1 MEVVI
6 GRKHVYGKM
15 LINSKQ
21 KLLNFVSSGTIIDF
35 NRNLDNVEYTKHLI
49 IVKEDR
55 QIKNYYIIVIVVL
68 YQFFFLFLWFWC
80 VLSISLTQFYFRSSV
95 KPTTFY
101 STKRFFQLHFCF
113 CCWCIFYFNL
123 GSINLEHNNIVGATF
138 QCDFK
143 KSLYLSSVINDSSSS
158 VWLNFTLNN
167 HPLS

>member
-1 MEVVI
+1 MI

-68 YQFFFLFLWFWC
+68 YQFFFSVFVVLMRSIYFSNTILFQIFRKAYNLLFYKKILPIAFLFL
-80 VLSISLTQFYFRSSV
+80 LLMYF
-95 KPTTFY
+95 
-101 STKRFFQLHFCF
+101 L
-113 CCWCIFYFNL
+113 L
-123 GSINLEHNNIVGATF
+123 
-138 QCDFK
+138 
-143 KSLYLSSVINDSSSS
+143 
-158 VWLNFTLNN
+158 
-167 HPLS
+167 